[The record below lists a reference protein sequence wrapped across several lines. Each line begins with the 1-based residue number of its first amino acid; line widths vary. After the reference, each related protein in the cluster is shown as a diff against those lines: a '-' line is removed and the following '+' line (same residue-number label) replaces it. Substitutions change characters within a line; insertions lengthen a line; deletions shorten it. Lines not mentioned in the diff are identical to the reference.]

1 MDKPKW
7 WLTKKNE
14 PAADYDEDY
23 DALYYGKKDP
33 DEEKVN
39 VEKTGSL
46 YNEYEDSDISEVRV
60 GVAED
65 AAREVAKAEP
75 EPLKKKTFTPE
86 SCVDSR
92 DVVDAYKEGRVIVIY
107 VEELDRENFT
117 RFFDYIMGAVQAL
130 DGELRRIDRETVV
143 LLPALYDEDVSI
155 DELDEEII
163 EEVEE
168 EEESAE
174 LD

>member
-33 DEEKVN
+33 DEEKAN
-39 VEKTGSL
+39 TEKMGGL

-60 GVAED
+60 STSAD
-65 AAREVAKAEP
+65 TAQEVAKAEP

-86 SCVDSR
+86 SCVDSKAI
-92 DVVDAYKEGRVIVIY
+92 VDAYKEGRVVVIF

-130 DGELRRIDRETVV
+130 DGELCRVDRDTVV
-143 LLPALYDEDVSI
+143 LFPYGVDEDI
-155 DELDEEII
+155 DIEELEEDDTPEEADEE
-163 EEVEE
+163 EN
-168 EEESAE
+168 A
-174 LD
+174 